1 MLVFRH
7 TVTQMLVLVLLMA
20 AGVVLRRRRYM
31 DDGFD
36 ALLTRIVMDL
46 ALPAMIVSSVLS
58 SQSLPETHVILQ
70 LIGVSFLAYT
80 LVAVVATLVS
90 RLFRRAPISEQGAHA
105 FIMTFGNVG
114 FMGLPVLNA
123 VFGPQAVFYGAVY
136 NIPFNI
142 FVFTVG
148 IWMIGR
154 GNARPEGKQGPLG
167 ARMRGLLHD
176 VLNPTLVSCLIAIA
190 LALLHITDNEGVIGL
205 TCRYLGNL
213 TVPASMLVIGSTLG
227 KMSVRSMLDR
237 VLPYVSSLFRLVIVP
252 VLVFLAF
259 RPFATDPLVLGV
271 VTITA
276 GMPCASLGTMLSITY
291 GGDTAT
297 ITRATF
303 ISTACSVLTIPF
315 LVLLLA

>member
-1 MLVFRH
+1 MQVFGH
-7 TVTQMLVLVLLMA
+7 AVTQMLVLVLLMA
-20 AGVVLRRRRYM
+20 AGIVLRRRRYLN
-31 DDGFD
+31 DGFD
-36 ALLTRIVMDL
+36 ARLTHIVMDL

-58 SQSLPETHVILQ
+58 SESLPETGTILQ
-70 LIGVSFLAYT
+70 LVGLSFLSYT
-80 LVAVVATLVS
+80 LVAVVASLVS
-90 RLFRRAPISEQGAHA
+90 RLFHGASPSEQGAHA
-105 FIMTFGNVG
+105 FVITFGNVG

-123 VFGPQAVFYGAVY
+123 IFGPQAVFYGAVY

-142 FVFTVG
+142 FVFTIG

-154 GNARPEGKQGPLG
+154 GKEGPAGKHDPIGTRARN
-167 ARMRGLLHD
+167 LLRS
-176 VLNPTLVSCLIAIA
+176 VLNPTLVSCFVAIA
-190 LALLHITDNEGVIGL
+190 LALLHITDHEGVIGL

-237 VLPYVSSLFRLVIVP
+237 VSPYASSFLRLVAVP

-259 RPFATDPLVLGV
+259 RPFVTDPLVLGV
-271 VTITA
+271 ITVTA

-303 ISTACSVLTIPF
+303 ISTACSVLTIPL
-315 LVLLLA
+315 LVLLLT